1 MDRGAL
7 LGQNLKYL
15 PKGTPGQAMGLLSMG
30 LPSPVGDA
38 VGLLADGYGYASGQ
52 QKLTPTAGLLSLAG
66 LIPFVPRG
74 MKPEGVDNLK
84 KQIYDRWQRG
94 ELSFEDMNA
103 AISGLPPDSSMTEVM
118 RKAKAPG
125 PLKEVFSGMKE
136 IPVGT
141 KIRTSR
147 GVGTVVGTKTL
158 GYGEATRHLPRVD
171 YGDGRGIVAFHDDIQ
186 EVFAP
191 RPVR

>member
-1 MDRGAL
+1 MDPETL
-7 LGQNLKYL
+7 
-15 PKGTPGQAMGLLSMG
+15 GLLSAI
-30 LPSPVGDA
+30 LPPVAGDA
-38 VGLLADGYGYASGQ
+38 VGLLADGWGYAQDPKS
-52 QKLTPTAGLLSLAG
+52 LTPTAGLLSLAG

-74 MKPEGVDNLK
+74 MKPEAVDNLK
-84 KQIYDRWQRG
+84 RQIYDRWNRG
-94 ELSFEDMNA
+94 ELSFEDMYA
-103 AISGLPPDSSMTEVM
+103 AISGLPPDSAMTEIM
-118 RKAKAPG
+118 RKARASG
-125 PLKEVFSGMKE
+125 PLKEVFSGIKE

-147 GVGTVVGTKTL
+147 GVGTVVGTKTF